1 VTDAQAASGRSGA
14 DLLEEV
20 RLEGMRG
27 VIARRMTESL
37 REAAQVTLH
46 REIDAR
52 HLAQF
57 REDSSESPRP
67 SINDLVLASVAR
79 VLPRHPE
86 VNATLENDTISRWR
100 CVHVG
105 TAVAIPGGLVVPVI
119 RNADELPLPVLCSEV
134 ERLHKLART
143 GNHTIA
149 DMQGATFTV
158 SNLGAFGIDSFT
170 PIINAPQ
177 VAILG
182 VGRIHRGHITLSLTI
197 DHRALDGVPGARF
210 LGDLAKTLENLSGL

>member
-1 VTDAQAASGRSGA
+1 VTDERTARADP

-27 VIARRMTESL
+27 VIARRMSESL
-37 REAAQVTLH
+37 REGAQLTLH
-46 REIDAR
+46 REIDAQ

-57 REDSSESPRP
+57 RDASSIDPRP

-79 VLPRHPE
+79 VLPRHPQ

-100 CVHVG
+100 CVHLG
-105 TAVAIPGGLVVPVI
+105 TAVAVPGGLVVPVI
-119 RNADELPLPVLCSEV
+119 RNADELRLPVLCSEV
-134 ERLHKLART
+134 ERLITLART
-143 GNHTIA
+143 GNLTIA

-170 PIINAPQ
+170 PIINPPQ

-182 VGRIHRGHITLSLTI
+182 VGRIQRGYITVSLTI
-197 DHRALDGVPGARF
+197 DHRALDGVPGAQF
-210 LGDLAKTLENLSGL
+210 LQDLANALADLNSL

>member
-1 VTDAQAASGRSGA
+1 VTGSEPASGRA
-14 DLLEEV
+14 AEILEQV

-37 REAAQVTLH
+37 REAAQLTLH
-46 REIDAR
+46 REIDAK

-57 REDSSESPRP
+57 RVSANPRP

-79 VLPRHPE
+79 VLRQHPE

-105 TAVAIPGGLVVPVI
+105 TAVAVPGGLVVPVI
-119 RNADELPLPVLCSEV
+119 RNADALPLPALCSEV
-134 ERLHKLART
+134 ERLHNLART
-143 GNHTIA
+143 GNLTIA
-149 DMQGATFTV
+149 EMQGATFTV

-170 PIINAPQ
+170 PIINPPQ

-182 VGRIHRGHITLSLTI
+182 VGRIHRGHMTLSLTI

-210 LGDLAKTLENLSGL
+210 LADLARTLEDLDSL

>member
-1 VTDAQAASGRSGA
+1 MTGAEAASGHEA
-14 DLLEEV
+14 EILEQV

-37 REAAQVTLH
+37 REAAQLTLH
-46 REIDAR
+46 REIDVQ

-57 REDSSESPRP
+57 RASANPRP

-79 VLPRHPE
+79 VLRQHPE

-105 TAVAIPGGLVVPVI
+105 TAVAVPEGLVVPVI
-119 RNADELPLPVLCSEV
+119 RNADALPLPALCSEV
-134 ERLHKLART
+134 ERLHNLART
-143 GNHTIA
+143 GNLTIA

-170 PIINAPQ
+170 PIINPPQ
-177 VAILG
+177 VSILG
-182 VGRIHRGHITLSLTI
+182 VGRIHHGHMTLSLTI

-210 LGDLAKTLENLSGL
+210 LADLARTLEDLDSL